1 MIQFHHIG
9 IFVKSLAKGK
19 KFFKNIIKV
28 KKQSKIY
35 NDKNL
40 GVTIIFLY
48 DKKNI
53 CYEIVAP
60 LTKKNPV
67 EKVLKSKNNL
77 LNHVAYVSDDF
88 ANDIKK
94 LRSQG
99 CAPLTKVI
107 KAKAFDNKNIIF
119 FLTTLGFIMEII
131 EK

>member
-19 KFFKNIIKV
+19 KFFKDIIKI
-28 KKQSKIY
+28 KKKSKIY

-67 EKVLKSKNNL
+67 EKV
-77 LNHVAYVSDDF
+77 
-88 ANDIKK
+88 
-94 LRSQG
+94 
-99 CAPLTKVI
+99 
-107 KAKAFDNKNIIF
+107 
-119 FLTTLGFIMEII
+119 
-131 EK
+131 